1 MKVLLFSHNAGVS
14 RPAAW
19 LPWKAIRSPIL
30 FAFTEVDHPVSLL
43 IYCKPA
49 LKTYG
54 DCPCNGIS
62 FNVCEPIKLEISTLD
77 LITAKLV
84 NKVKS

>member
-1 MKVLLFSHNAGVS
+1 
-14 RPAAW
+14 
-19 LPWKAIRSPIL
+19 
-30 FAFTEVDHPVSLL
+30 L